1 MTHRFVLAV
10 AAVLVTAATASAQT
24 TMTASPL
31 NPSPGAAVTA
41 AVTGTAGDSF
51 AVIGSTTSSG
61 FSYAGVSLSVGT
73 DVTILGVGVL
83 NGSGQGA
90 VSFTPPFPARDR
102 FYVQVVSS
110 PNGFATIVAGN
121 AVTLVNNQ
129 EARLSMPIGGAILAD
144 GTPAFLSPGV
154 TVSKVGLV
162 YTINHPGLF
171 DFFPVPSVT
180 VGGNATITDLSWTG
194 TQTVVTLSAAAR
206 IAFTIQPI
214 RR

>member
-1 MTHRFVLAV
+1 MTHRFVLAI
-10 AAVLVTAATASAQT
+10 AAVLLTTATAFAQA

-31 NPSPGAAVTA
+31 NPNPGVAVTA
-41 AVTGTAGDSF
+41 TVTGTAGHSF

-61 FSYAGVSLSVGT
+61 FSYAGVSLSVGA
-73 DVTILGVGVL
+73 DVTILGIGAL
-83 NGSGQGA
+83 NASGQGTL
-90 VSFTPPFPARDR
+90 SFTPPFPASDR
-102 FYVQVVSS
+102 FYVQVVTSS
-110 PNGFATIVAGN
+110 NGFATIVAGN
-121 AVTLVNNQ
+121 VVTLVNNLD
-129 EARLSMPIGGAILAD
+129 ARLTMPLGGAIFAD

-180 VGGNATITDLSWTG
+180 VGGNATVTDLSWTG

>member
-1 MTHRFVLAV
+1 MTHRFVLAL
-10 AAVLVTAATASAQT
+10 AAMLLTAATASAQA

-31 NPSPGAAVTA
+31 NPNPGVAVTA
-41 AVTGTAGDSF
+41 TVAGTAGDSF
-51 AVIGSTTSSG
+51 AVIGSATPSG
-61 FSYAGVSLSVGT
+61 FSYAGVNLSVGT
-73 DVTILGVGVL
+73 DVAILGVGVL
-83 NGSGQGA
+83 NASGQGT
-90 VSFTPPFPARDR
+90 VSFTPPFSVRDR
-102 FYVQVVSS
+102 FYIQVVTSS
-110 PNGFATIVAGN
+110 TGFATIVAGN
-121 AVTLVNNQ
+121 AVTLVNNL
-129 EARLSMPIGGAILAD
+129 EARLNMPLGGAIFAD